1 MNRRQLIWLG
11 LPLAIPVGARGN
23 APQNINQ
30 SINTVYLPGEV
41 YNSIFLPSLGATRI
55 SALVSSEVQGSA
67 FLDVSN
73 SNLDSLTERDIVYG
87 VAEKTLSPRRAILM
101 AIPAEF
107 LVFEQVRLRLVNEDK
122 TFGRVRATLS
132 VWRD

>member
-55 SALVSSEVQGSA
+55 SALVSSEVQGTA

-73 SNLDSLTERDIVYG
+73 SNLNSLTERDIVYG
-87 VAEKTLSPRRAILM
+87 VAEKTLSPRRAILI

-132 VWRD
+132 VWHD